1 MGQIK
6 VSLSSSWLLS
16 QGSYIK
22 KEIIDGKIW
31 QRVDCLFVQW
41 YEKYLKQVLWF
52 SMFHKNDITL
62 LFSYYVVQKF
72 GNHWKRVHLMSL
84 PIHFNWI
91 KYVTTRFDCVTFPL
105 HFSVTQLARYMQC
118 IWIMIGLFLHHSMH
132 FFLSLHWL
140 RAHHETCK
148 QPISYR
154 DSSFLTVHSELM
166 IVIVNLY

>member
-41 YEKYLKQVLWF
+41 YEKYLRQVLWF

-72 GNHWKRVHLMSL
+72 GNH
-84 PIHFNWI
+84 
-91 KYVTTRFDCVTFPL
+91 
-105 HFSVTQLARYMQC
+105 
-118 IWIMIGLFLHHSMH
+118 
-132 FFLSLHWL
+132 
-140 RAHHETCK
+140 
-148 QPISYR
+148 
-154 DSSFLTVHSELM
+154 
-166 IVIVNLY
+166 